1 MEKRFN
7 DVLSRTNKMNTISRI
22 INEYFKDSS
31 TSEYMTTFEN
41 MKLSKT
47 LLFRLPKNSNIE
59 YEFLRTL
66 IEETCNIG
74 AVQNHYKYTSV
85 DEYGLSQDLYV
96 IYFKFIMIG
105 SETVN
110 NIHTT
115 LLQYGYMDMHVYN
128 DSYLIPIRIF
138 YDARVNKRVIS
149 ANREFNRNKTD
160 NVERFKDPE
169 KNTSQRINREPELE
183 PNKQPLVEENQKLTT
198 KVEYLESSVNLLKKE
213 LKETKRRLAELEDDH
228 KWWRK
233 ILHNKM
239 ETMRTELYDD
249 IIDRL
254 NRE

>member
-1 MEKRFN
+1 
-7 DVLSRTNKMNTISRI
+7 MNTISRI

-128 DSYLIPIRIF
+128 DSYLKKNIPL
-138 YDARVNKRVIS
+138 
-149 ANREFNRNKTD
+149 
-160 NVERFKDPE
+160 FK
-169 KNTSQRINREPELE
+169 
-183 PNKQPLVEENQKLTT
+183 
-198 KVEYLESSVNLLKKE
+198 
-213 LKETKRRLAELEDDH
+213 
-228 KWWRK
+228 
-233 ILHNKM
+233 
-239 ETMRTELYDD
+239 
-249 IIDRL
+249 
-254 NRE
+254 